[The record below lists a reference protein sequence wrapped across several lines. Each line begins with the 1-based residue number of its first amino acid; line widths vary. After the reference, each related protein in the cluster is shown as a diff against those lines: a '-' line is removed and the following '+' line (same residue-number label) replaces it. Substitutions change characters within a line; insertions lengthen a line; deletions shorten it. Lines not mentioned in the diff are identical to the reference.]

1 MIDIK
6 ELENI
11 IDKNNIFKD
20 EPMSKHTSF
29 KIGGKVDY
37 FVKLKSEKELIGLL
51 QLVKK
56 QNIPFYIIGNGTNI
70 LVTEKGIRGIVA
82 KLEFDSY
89 KIKKQDDYVYLTV
102 GCGMSI
108 AKLAIIALENE
119 LTGMENISGIPG
131 TIGGAIR
138 MNAGSFGK
146 EMKDIVVCSK
156 CMNRNGE
163 ISEIY
168 LPEHEFGYRKS
179 IFSKNGLIILET
191 TIKLYYGNKAEIKEK
206 MDEYRNKRIKNQ
218 PLEFPNAGSTF
229 KRNNDIPVAKLIDEC
244 GLKGYRIGG
253 AEVSTKH
260 AGFIINSNHATA
272 NDILKLVE
280 YVQKEVKSKFDIDIE
295 LEIIVLGEK

>member
-1 MIDIK
+1 
-6 ELENI
+6 
-11 IDKNNIFKD
+11 
-20 EPMSKHTSF
+20 
-29 KIGGKVDY
+29 
-37 FVKLKSEKELIGLL
+37 
-51 QLVKK
+51 
-56 QNIPFYIIGNGTNI
+56 
-70 LVTEKGIRGIVA
+70 
-82 KLEFDSY
+82 
-89 KIKKQDDYVYLTV
+89 
-102 GCGMSI
+102 
-108 AKLAIIALENE
+108 
-119 LTGMENISGIPG
+119 
-131 TIGGAIR
+131 
-138 MNAGSFGK
+138 
-146 EMKDIVVCSK
+146 
-156 CMNRNGE
+156 MNRNGE

-244 GLKGYRIGG
+244 GLKGYRICG